1 MEEYQQEMALNL
13 CEMFGCEFDVA
24 VHCLESC
31 GWSMDSGILICMRN
45 DFIAVSLFFEKY
57 YFVSIKTDCLVEV
70 FLLMYLNQLQT
81 VDQIH

>member
-1 MEEYQQEMALNL
+1 
-13 CEMFGCEFDVA
+13 
-24 VHCLESC
+24 
-31 GWSMDSGILICMRN
+31 MRN